1 MSRLVVTKICIPG
14 CIPDGSSPAP
24 APSIVPLTFSRRGI
38 LIKFSVSGHVLLYT
52 VQVDKGVMLRFPDH
66 DVTPDLVRET
76 EPTYINEYAID
87 KDQVSL
93 IKNLLSAPVQIGFRF
108 RFWI

>member
-1 MSRLVVTKICIPG
+1 M
-14 CIPDGSSPAP
+14 
-24 APSIVPLTFSRRGI
+24 
-38 LIKFSVSGHVLLYT
+38 IKFSVSGHVLLYT
-52 VQVDKGVMLRFPDH
+52 VQVDKGVILRFSDH